1 MNERGFFSVVGLCLL
16 LVITLSIMAIQETEK
31 NYSYLASDFQE
42 EFELQS
48 AAESGLIEAAEKIIQ
63 EEIIVT
69 PPSDVERIQKRN
81 YWQRQ
86 ISVSQ
91 PDKSDQFK
99 NISVEVYGENGDIY
113 QGTRKYSSGGT
124 ITDTIEKDDSG
135 KEITKK
141 GIVLISV
148 ASGENNA
155 GVKKFRRAFAY
166 ILEKNDVSDGEGK
179 YYKQIYFMNTLS
191 SNE

>member
-1 MNERGFFSVVGLCLL
+1 MSIEKLYELFQAHPVVTTDSRKCPKGSMFFALKGANFDGNQYAAKALEAGCSVAV
-16 LVITLSIMAIQETEK
+16 VDNPAIIPDTPK
-31 NYSYLASDFQE
+31 MYANR
-42 EFELQS
+42 S
-48 AAESGLIEAAEKIIQ
+48 A
-63 EEIIVT
+63 
-69 PPSDVERIQKRN
+69 
-81 YWQRQ
+81 RQ
-86 ISVSQ
+86 YPVSVSQ
-91 PDKSDQFK
+91 PDKSERFK
-99 NISVEVYGENGDIY
+99 NISVEVYGENGDIF

-124 ITDTIEKDDSG
+124 ITDIIEKDDSG

-155 GVKKFRRAFAY
+155 GVKKFRRALAY

>member
-42 EFELQS
+42 EFELQN
-48 AAESGLIEAAEKIIQ
+48 AAESGLIEATEKIKNN
-63 EEIIVT
+63 
-69 PPSDVERIQKRN
+69 PSLVPDAPETYANRSERQ
-81 YWQRQ
+81 YPV
-86 ISVSQ
+86 SVSQ
-91 PDKSDQFK
+91 PEKSDRFK
-99 NISVEVYGENGDIY
+99 NISVEVYGENGDIF

-124 ITDTIEKDDSG
+124 ITDIIEKDDSG

-155 GVKKFRRAFAY
+155 GVKKFRRALAY